1 MLLIPTRN
9 NQNVSRKMNHLFPN
23 HRRVTRRHLRNAAL
37 GNGTTVSAAI
47 VWLIAFFSLWIVTL
61 RTIEQNDI
69 HYLYLMQLEL
79 GEYTNILIDEYRQ
92 GNGGKLPESLESIG
106 FRKGYNENIYYF
118 QQPENDFC
126 YQLEYI
132 RLNDTAYCLNF
143 GDGIWFK
150 GQYLSAVGYWN
161 CYCTKYD
168 SDSCNWVIDESE
180 GEDAPAVYLNEYE
193 FPEWFDSIKMP
204 LDSIVRSNHG
214 GQQYMLRLL
223 DRNKSICGWINDEDT
238 ISCINYNCMLHTYDA
253 TLWPD
258 IDYFREI
265 KGYLML
271 DGKVCFIVDKSAF
284 HHSNIVKPNGKGRVF
299 NVPDD
304 RGSVGGERYW
314 YLDIDRNYGG
324 RVTLKGTRQEE

>member
-1 MLLIPTRN
+1 
-9 NQNVSRKMNHLFPN
+9 
-23 HRRVTRRHLRNAAL
+23 
-37 GNGTTVSAAI
+37 
-47 VWLIAFFSLWIVTL
+47 
-61 RTIEQNDI
+61 
-69 HYLYLMQLEL
+69 MQLEL

-118 QQPENDFC
+118 QQSENDFC

-223 DRNKSICGWINDEDT
+223 DRNKSICG
-238 ISCINYNCMLHTYDA
+238 
-253 TLWPD
+253 
-258 IDYFREI
+258 
-265 KGYLML
+265 
-271 DGKVCFIVDKSAF
+271 CF
-284 HHSNIVKPNGKGRVF
+284 N
-299 NVPDD
+299 
-304 RGSVGGERYW
+304 E
-314 YLDIDRNYGG
+314 LC
-324 RVTLKGTRQEE
+324 